1 MATQIRHPDAPK
13 PRVEVA
19 RVLFEA
25 GEDAVRWAA
34 ISQAV
39 KLRDAQIRV
48 LLAPGEYQFL
58 QVELPQV
65 PPDEMK
71 TALRW
76 QLKDQLAGPVEQT
89 TLDVI
94 AGAEDPSSHRRPPGF
109 VVAAANP
116 TLLEHMQRFRA
127 ANASVTVI
135 DVPEMAQRN
144 LAEMLEEPGRAT
156 ALLSIGESGALLT
169 ATRGNQ
175 IYFTRRFDTPI
186 EAIRKSE
193 EGRRAVF
200 DRLVL
205 ELQRSAD
212 VLEHQL
218 SHLGVAKLWLAPFP
232 HRDELLSLLIDALY
246 LPVKAIEL
254 DGLFD
259 FGAEGPPQDER
270 EAAALFLPLGL
281 ALRERGAQ

>member
-1 MATQIRHPDAPK
+1 MEI
-13 PRVEVA
+13 A
-19 RVLFEA
+19 RVLFA
-25 GEDAVRWAA
+25 QGDDIARWEA

-39 KLRDAQIRV
+39 NLRDAPIRV

-58 QVELPQV
+58 QVDLPQV
-65 PPDEMK
+65 APEELK

-76 QLKDQLAGPVEQT
+76 QVKDQLAWPVESS

-94 AGAEDPSSHRRPPGF
+94 ACVEDPASHRRPPGF

-116 TLLEHMQRFRA
+116 ILLKHMQRFRA
-127 ANASVTVI
+127 HNARVTVI
-135 DVPEMAQRN
+135 DIPEMAQRN
-144 LAEMLEEPGRAT
+144 LAQMLDEPGRAT

-169 ATRGNQ
+169 ATRGSQ
-175 IYFTRRFDTPI
+175 IFFTRRFDSPF
-186 EAIRKSE
+186 EAISKSE

-218 SHLGVAKLWLAPFP
+218 SHLGVSKLWLAPFP
-232 HRDELLSLLIDALY
+232 HRDELLSLLIDSLY

-254 DGLFD
+254 ESLFD
-259 FGAEGPPQDER
+259 FGAEGAPQDELV
-270 EAAALFLPLGL
+270 AAALFLPLGL
-281 ALRERGAQ
+281 ALRERAVP